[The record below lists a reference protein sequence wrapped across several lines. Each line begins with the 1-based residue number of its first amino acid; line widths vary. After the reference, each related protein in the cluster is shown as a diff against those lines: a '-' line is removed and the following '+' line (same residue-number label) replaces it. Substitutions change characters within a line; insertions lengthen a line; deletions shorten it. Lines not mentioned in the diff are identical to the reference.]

1 MSQHSEK
8 ECIDAST
15 TNIGLCTSPLN
26 KFVWNMANTRVLL
39 DLWKDNYNALTS
51 ARRNTNIYKQMAA
64 EFSNT
69 FNIVP
74 PLTGYQ
80 IQSKIRNLRKQ
91 FRREKLQVGSSGGA
105 PSKWWPY
112 DIVAKI
118 IGGEA
123 SLDND
128 LLSQSQNFSTQ
139 DFQDGQV
146 ATMEDGKETVSILNT
161 EALDDASDVQ
171 SIVTIPDEEPTQS
184 TSGCN
189 KRRSSDDEK
198 TLNKIAKTEPVRK
211 NKKTNFFSEYLK
223 IANKN
228 LDVQIRSQELRIREV
243 VALERICDAIENA
256 PKAQVDVSKAQG
268 DIGKGKSYWKNMES
282 VLAVLRLRRRTL
294 INDESITHPFSYLD
308 LASFKLNQQGYLI
321 ERKVWVRPKSSQWFN
336 EIFTQME
343 ECDFKEHFRVNRN
356 TFNFLV
362 NELHPHLGKL
372 PQLCENLFQ

>member
-80 IQSKIRNLRKQ
+80 IQSKISNLRKQ

-139 DFQDGQV
+139 DFQDGQI

-161 EALDDASDVQ
+161 EALDDTSDVQ

-189 KRRSSDDEK
+189 KRRSPDDEK
-198 TLNKIAKTEPVRK
+198 TLNKIAKTEP
-211 NKKTNFFSEYLK
+211 FF
-223 IANKN
+223 
-228 LDVQIRSQELRIREV
+228 RETSV
-243 VALERICDAIENA
+243 KE
-256 PKAQVDVSKAQG
+256 KA
-268 DIGKGKSYWKNMES
+268 IGKTWK
-282 VLAVLRLRRRTL
+282 A
-294 INDESITHPFSYLD
+294 F
-308 LASFKLNQQGYLI
+308 
-321 ERKVWVRPKSSQWFN
+321 
-336 EIFTQME
+336 
-343 ECDFKEHFRVNRN
+343 
-356 TFNFLV
+356 
-362 NELHPHLGKL
+362 
-372 PQLCENLFQ
+372 